1 MHRHFASNLLNTS
14 KLLIRLT
21 ICGLLILLVG
31 CDRQSSDN
39 QFANYADRLA
49 SVLEVSSPKAPDTR
63 LPSLPEVSDTLQRT
77 EDVRMGLIDA
87 YELRKCGLFHLIAE
101 RNSVLGKVQDRT
113 RQLRYELLLLDGLG
127 HCIATLPEDDNV
139 RAQLLQVQAT
149 KEDDLPKY
157 LWNML
162 LTGEEWQKQFKPAH
176 AAFSLS
182 NIPDATETMQAMSG
196 LAHIASQISAQHS
209 VSAQSAERLLSYEEN
224 IHTSRYLGQLFYSMV
239 RATDWL
245 NTTTTLLNQ
254 NDATVMC
261 GPNRN
266 QQKANF
272 LENVFY
278 KFFVTDI
285 QPYLAKLDA
294 RYQDIQPDLQTLFAT
309 PRRPAAVADYH
320 SFYVNGDMY
329 RQFRDAT
336 LNHVSYWQTLFKRC
350 GIKVGQS

>member
-1 MHRHFASNLLNTS
+1 MRRRFLLNPLNIN
-14 KLLIRLT
+14 KLLIQLSLLS
-21 ICGLLILLVG
+21 LLIILAG

-39 QFANYADRLA
+39 QFADYADRLA
-49 SVLEVSSPKAPDTR
+49 SVLDVSSPKEPDTR
-63 LPSLPEVSDTLQRT
+63 LPPLPDVSDLLHRT
-77 EDVRMGLIDA
+77 EDVRMGLFDA

-113 RQLRYELLLLDGLG
+113 RQLRYELLLLDGIG
-127 HCIATLPEDDNV
+127 HCIATLPEDNDLRV
-139 RAQLLQVQAT
+139 QLIEVQTT
-149 KEDDLPKY
+149 KKDDLPKY

-176 AAFSLS
+176 SAFSL
-182 NIPDATETMQAMSG
+182 NTIPDATATLQAISG

-209 VSAQSAERLLSYEEN
+209 VSAQAAERLISYEEN
-224 IHTSRYLGQLFYSMV
+224 IHRSRFIGQLFYSMA

-245 NTTTTLLNQ
+245 NTTTSLLSQ
-254 NDATVMC
+254 NDATVVC

-278 KFFVTDI
+278 KFFITDI
-285 QPYLAKLDA
+285 QPYLATLDA
-294 RYQDIQPDLQTLFAT
+294 RYQDIQPDLQTLFAI
-309 PRRPAAVADYH
+309 PNRPAALADYH
-320 SFYVNGDMY
+320 SFYIDGDIH

-350 GIKVGQS
+350 GINVGQP

>member
-1 MHRHFASNLLNTS
+1 MSRHFLSYPLNIH
-14 KLLIRLT
+14 KLLIRLA
-21 ICGLLILLVG
+21 ICGLFIILAG

-39 QFANYADRLA
+39 QFADYADRLA
-49 SVLEVSSPKAPDTR
+49 SVLEVSSPKEPDTL
-63 LPSLPEVSDTLQRT
+63 LPPLPEVGDMLQRT

-87 YELRKCGLFHLIAE
+87 YGLRKCGLFHLIAE

-113 RQLRYELLLLDGLG
+113 RQLRYELLLLDGIG
-127 HCIATLPEDDNV
+127 HCIATLPEDDNL
-139 RAQLLQVQAT
+139 RAQLIQVQST

-176 AAFSLS
+176 SAFSLDT
-182 NIPDATETMQAMSG
+182 IPDATATMQAMSG
-196 LAHIASQISAQHS
+196 LAHIASQISAQLS

-224 IHTSRYLGQLFYSMV
+224 IHTSRYLGQLFYSMA

-245 NTTTTLLNQ
+245 NTTTALLDQ
-254 NDATVMC
+254 NDTTVVC

-285 QPYLAKLDA
+285 QPYLASLDA
-294 RYQDIQPDLQTLFAT
+294 RYQDIQPDLQTLFAI
-309 PRRPAAVADYH
+309 PNRPAALADYH
-320 SFYVNGDMY
+320 SFYIDGDVH

-350 GIKVGQS
+350 GINVGQS